1 MFGHFD
7 FSILADVDFKE
18 DAVRE
23 ELIVPILNRL
33 GYSATGE
40 HRILRS
46 KPLVH
51 PFVYIGTK
59 QFKVNIIP
67 DYLLSVAGSIKWV
80 LDAKTPAEDILSGKH
95 VEQAYSYA
103 IHKDVRVSVYGLC
116 NGHTL
121 AVFHI
126 SHVEPILNVPL
137 MEIDARWEEVNR
149 VLCPIAFIDPERLDF
164 LPDFGLTMLRLGGAT
179 FETIF
184 FLWVSINC
192 IVKVSD
198 DLVSFTCQYNV
209 GTDYCV
215 TFDLN
220 LEMYQTFLSKL
231 SETDR
236 VNTSRALSR
245 QPYHIVFNDDP
256 PSLALNAQLGNKIV
270 SNERE
275 EFVPFEI
282 IEIRESQ
289 FTGQTMLK
297 MLPYET

>member
-51 PFVYIGTK
+51 PFVYIVTK

-80 LDAKTPAEDILSGKH
+80 LDAKAPAEDILSGKH

-137 MEIDARWEEVNR
+137 MEINARWEEVNR

-184 FLWVSINC
+184 FPWVPINC

-198 DLVSFTCQYNV
+198 CLVSFTCQYNC
-209 GTDYCV
+209 GTDYCA
-215 TFDLN
+215 TFILIWRCIKRFSASF
-220 LEMYQTFLSKL
+220 Q
-231 SETDR
+231 
-236 VNTSRALSR
+236 R
-245 QPYHIVFNDDP
+245 Q
-256 PSLALNAQLGNKIV
+256 
-270 SNERE
+270 
-275 EFVPFEI
+275 
-282 IEIRESQ
+282 IE
-289 FTGQTMLK
+289 
-297 MLPYET
+297 

>member
-80 LDAKTPAEDILSGKH
+80 LDAKAPAEDILSGKH

-184 FLWVSINC
+184 FPWVPINC

-198 DLVSFTCQYNV
+198 DLASFTCQYNV
-209 GTDYCV
+209 GTDYCA

-275 EFVPFEI
+275 EFVPFKI